1 MIAQDVLVVV
11 PARDEEG
18 TVGSVVSRARKLG
31 FDVVVIDDASTD
43 RTAERALEAGAV
55 VLSAPFNLGAWT
67 ATQTGIR
74 YALARGYSRV
84 VTLDADGQHDPGDIP
99 GLLNAYEGTTGPNV
113 VIASFPARGSRLR
126 HVAWGMLRA
135 VGLLEVDDLTSGFRC
150 YDLESIRLLS
160 SKPATLLE
168 FQDVGVL
175 LLLRENGL
183 RVEEVPVSMKAR
195 RAGKS
200 RIFRS
205 WGSVFYYMT
214 YSLILC
220 LSKTSTARR
229 TAASDSSA

>member
-1 MIAQDVLVVV
+1 VIARDVLVVV

-18 TVGSVVSRARKLG
+18 TVGSVVRRARNLG
-31 FDVVVIDDASTD
+31 LDVVVIDDASSD
-43 RTAERALEAGAV
+43 RTAERAREAGAV

-74 YALARGYSRV
+74 YALARGYARV
-84 VTLDADGQHDPGDIP
+84 VTLDADGQHDPDDIP
-99 GLLNAYEGTTGPNV
+99 RVLNRYEGSAKPNV

-126 HVAWGMLRA
+126 HVAWGLLRA
-135 VGLLEVDDLTSGFRC
+135 VGLLEIDDLTSGFRC
-150 YDLESIRLLS
+150 YDLASIRLLA

-183 RVEEVPVSMKAR
+183 RVEEVPVPMKAR
-195 RAGKS
+195 STGKS

-205 WGSVFYYMT
+205 WANVLYYMA
-214 YSLILC
+214 YSLMLC
-220 LSKTSTARR
+220 VSKAPAKRHSKLVG
-229 TAASDSSA
+229 